1 MGCCPR
7 TKNCLGN
14 LRFCFCIRCIR
25 FYVWS
30 SSKEIFKMSE
40 NKYDARSISK
50 IGLLMALELVLTQF
64 ISIETPIV
72 RIGFGF
78 LPIAIIGMLYGPW
91 IAGTAS
97 AITDIVGTILF
108 GGGVFFPG
116 FVLSAFIGGMIYGL
130 ILYKKPKSLKRIII
144 AILLVTVFVNLG
156 LNTVW
161 LTIMLDKAI
170 LVIFPTRLVQNLVLA
185 PVNVMLLYF
194 VVQNRTLRKAIGI
207 D

>member
-1 MGCCPR
+1 
-7 TKNCLGN
+7 
-14 LRFCFCIRCIR
+14 
-25 FYVWS
+25 
-30 SSKEIFKMSE
+30 MSE

-50 IGLLMALELVLTQF
+50 IGLLMALEIVLTQF

-91 IAGTAS
+91 IAGMAS
-97 AITDIVGTILF
+97 AITDVVGTILF

-116 FVLSAFIGGMIYGL
+116 FILSAFIGGMIYGL

-156 LNTVW
+156 MNTIW

-185 PVNVMLLYF
+185 PVNILLLYF
-194 VVQNRTLRKAIGI
+194 VVQNKTLRKAIGI

>member
-1 MGCCPR
+1 
-7 TKNCLGN
+7 
-14 LRFCFCIRCIR
+14 
-25 FYVWS
+25 
-30 SSKEIFKMSE
+30 MSE

-50 IGLLMALELVLTQF
+50 IGLLMALEIVLTQF

-91 IAGTAS
+91 IAGMAS

-116 FVLSAFIGGMIYGL
+116 FILSAFIGGMIYGL

-156 LNTVW
+156 MNTIW

-185 PVNVMLLYF
+185 PVNILLLYF
-194 VVQNRTLRKAIGI
+194 VVQNKTLRKAIGI

>member
-1 MGCCPR
+1 
-7 TKNCLGN
+7 
-14 LRFCFCIRCIR
+14 
-25 FYVWS
+25 
-30 SSKEIFKMSE
+30 MSE

-50 IGLLMALELVLTQF
+50 IGLLMALEIVLTQF

-78 LPIAIIGMLYGPW
+78 LPIAIVGMLYGPW

-97 AITDIVGTILF
+97 AIADIVGTILF

-116 FVLSAFIGGMIYGL
+116 FVLSAFIRGMIYGL

-156 LNTVW
+156 LNTIW

-170 LVIFPTRLVQNLVLA
+170 LVIFPTRVVQNLVLA
-185 PVNVMLLYF
+185 PVNIMLLYF
-194 VVQNRTLRKAIGI
+194 VVQNKTLRKAIGI
-207 D
+207 E

>member
-1 MGCCPR
+1 
-7 TKNCLGN
+7 
-14 LRFCFCIRCIR
+14 
-25 FYVWS
+25 
-30 SSKEIFKMSE
+30 MSE

-50 IGLLMALELVLTQF
+50 IGLLMALEIVLTQF

-91 IAGTAS
+91 IAGMAS
-97 AITDIVGTILF
+97 AITDLVGTILF

-116 FVLSAFIGGMIYGL
+116 FVLSAFVGGMIYGL
-130 ILYKKPKSLKRIII
+130 LLYKKPKSLKRIII

-156 LNTVW
+156 MNTIW
-161 LTIMLDKAI
+161 LTIMLDKAT

-185 PVNVMLLYF
+185 PVNIMLLYF
-194 VVQNRTLRKAIGI
+194 VVKNKTLRKAIGI

>member
-1 MGCCPR
+1 M
-7 TKNCLGN
+7 
-14 LRFCFCIRCIR
+14 
-25 FYVWS
+25 
-30 SSKEIFKMSE
+30 SK

-50 IGLLMALELVLTQF
+50 IGLLMALEIVLTQF

-91 IAGTAS
+91 IAGMAS
-97 AITDIVGTILF
+97 AITDLVGTILF

-116 FVLSAFIGGMIYGL
+116 FVLSAFVGGMIYGL
-130 ILYKKPKSLKRIII
+130 LLYKKPKSLKRIII

-156 LNTVW
+156 MNTIW

-170 LVIFPTRLVQNLVLA
+170 FVILPTRLVQNLVLA
-185 PVNVMLLYF
+185 PVNIMLLYF
-194 VVQNRTLRKAIGI
+194 VVKNKTLRKAIGI
-207 D
+207 E

>member
-1 MGCCPR
+1 
-7 TKNCLGN
+7 
-14 LRFCFCIRCIR
+14 
-25 FYVWS
+25 
-30 SSKEIFKMSE
+30 MSE

-50 IGLLMALELVLTQF
+50 IGLLMALEIVLTQF

-91 IAGTAS
+91 IAGMAS

-108 GGGVFFPG
+108 GGGAFFPG
-116 FVLSAFIGGMIYGL
+116 FILSAFVGGMIYGL

-156 LNTVW
+156 MNTIW

-170 LVIFPTRLVQNLVLA
+170 LVIFPTRVVQNLVLA
-185 PVNVMLLYF
+185 PVNIMLLYF
-194 VVQNRTLRKAIGI
+194 VVKNKTLRKAIGI

>member
-1 MGCCPR
+1 
-7 TKNCLGN
+7 
-14 LRFCFCIRCIR
+14 
-25 FYVWS
+25 
-30 SSKEIFKMSE
+30 MSE

-50 IGLLMALELVLTQF
+50 IGLLMALEIVLTQF

-91 IAGTAS
+91 IAGMAS
-97 AITDIVGTILF
+97 AITDLVGTILF

-116 FVLSAFIGGMIYGL
+116 FVLSAFVGGMIYGL
-130 ILYKKPKSLKRIII
+130 LLYKKPKSLKRIII

-156 LNTVW
+156 MNTIW

-170 LVIFPTRLVQNLVLA
+170 FVILPTRLVQNLVLA
-185 PVNVMLLYF
+185 PVNIMLLYF
-194 VVQNRTLRKAIGI
+194 VVKNKTLRKAIGI
-207 D
+207 E

>member
-1 MGCCPR
+1 
-7 TKNCLGN
+7 
-14 LRFCFCIRCIR
+14 
-25 FYVWS
+25 
-30 SSKEIFKMSE
+30 MSE

-50 IGLLMALELVLTQF
+50 IGLLMALEIVLTQF

-91 IAGTAS
+91 IAGMAS

-116 FVLSAFIGGMIYGL
+116 FILSAFIGGMIYGL

-156 LNTVW
+156 MNTIW

-170 LVIFPTRLVQNLVLA
+170 LVIFPTRVVQNLVLA
-185 PVNVMLLYF
+185 PVNIMLLYF
-194 VVQNRTLRKAIGI
+194 VVQNKTLRKAIGI

>member
-1 MGCCPR
+1 M
-7 TKNCLGN
+7 
-14 LRFCFCIRCIR
+14 
-25 FYVWS
+25 
-30 SSKEIFKMSE
+30 SK

-50 IGLLMALELVLTQF
+50 IGLLMALEIVLTQF

-91 IAGTAS
+91 IAGMAS

-116 FVLSAFIGGMIYGL
+116 FILSAFIGGMIYGL

-156 LNTVW
+156 MNTIW

-185 PVNVMLLYF
+185 PVNILLLYF
-194 VVQNRTLRKAIGI
+194 VVQNKTLRKAIGI